1 MKHVRESLLSE
12 SAIVE
17 FFSYPIPMDEDP
29 KPFKPDLRRSPLQVL
44 KDYTEYC
51 GGDPELTA
59 PHFIYVPPG
68 EERKTIKC
76 VTRGIRS
83 PIYATAW
90 EGRGVVWTRLLCC
103 WDDPSEPE
111 DGKKMPPW
119 DTPTTGAAAVRVPAG
134 EGISDPQEWTEDALT
149 PRVPSQPQPQLWG
162 YPRVFSF
169 QIRADLN
176 ANAQTAHSIMRVS
189 CCTSILEEHKTSL
202 R

>member
-1 MKHVRESLLSE
+1 MPIRKWRCPVCTLSRKEPCILNSAPYRPDTDHETNQGNDHFKGKRHARAMKHVGESLLSE

-17 FFSYPIPMDEDP
+17 FFSYPIPLNEDP

-111 DGKKMPPW
+111 DGKKKC
-119 DTPTTGAAAVRVPAG
+119 TP
-134 EGISDPQEWTEDALT
+134 GIP
-149 PRVPSQPQPQLWG
+149 PQLG
-162 YPRVFSF
+162 PR
-169 QIRADLN
+169 L
-176 ANAQTAHSIMRVS
+176 
-189 CCTSILEEHKTSL
+189 
-202 R
+202 